1 MDDRRWELLAQ
12 QQHGMLAVRQLTRLG
27 VPRGVVRHRLAT
39 EMWVQRT
46 EHVVSTTTGELI
58 GSQRMWL
65 GVLHAGNGALIGGL
79 TAAGVH
85 GLRNWA
91 RDEATVLVDDEW
103 SFEPV
108 PGIQFVRT
116 RRCLPDFAAARHPLR
131 RTLPVCQLEPAAL
144 LFAGYERHRRTAHG
158 VLAAVVQQQLT
169 SAEALR
175 HWLERMRP
183 LRRAREFRRVLLD
196 IETGAQSAA
205 ELDVSR
211 MCRTFGLPMP
221 GRQRPRRDRAG
232 KSRFTDCEWRLAD
245 GRLLILEIDG
255 GFHLAIQH
263 YDEDMKRQRKLITR
277 QATVL
282 RCGAAELREDPGS
295 VAQDLFA
302 MGVAQS
308 WA

>member
-1 MDDRRWELLAQ
+1 VERRPSTLGGMDDRRWELLAQ

-58 GSQRMWL
+58 GPQRMWL

-91 RDEATVLVDDEW
+91 RDEVTVLVDDEW

-116 RRCLPDFAAARHPLR
+116 RRCLPDFVAARHPLW
-131 RTLPVCQLEPAAL
+131 RTLPVCQLEPAVL

-158 VLAAVVQQQLT
+158 VLAAVVQQRLT

-196 IETGAQSAA
+196 IEGAPSPPQSSTSAA
-205 ELDVSR
+205 
-211 MCRTFGLPMP
+211 CA
-221 GRQRPRRDRAG
+221 GRSGFRCRAG
-232 KSRFTDCEWRLAD
+232 NDRDATARESAD
-245 GRLLILEIDG
+245 SPTVSG
-255 GFHLAIQH
+255 GSPTAG
-263 YDEDMKRQRKLITR
+263 
-277 QATVL
+277 
-282 RCGAAELREDPGS
+282 C
-295 VAQDLFA
+295 
-302 MGVAQS
+302 
-308 WA
+308 